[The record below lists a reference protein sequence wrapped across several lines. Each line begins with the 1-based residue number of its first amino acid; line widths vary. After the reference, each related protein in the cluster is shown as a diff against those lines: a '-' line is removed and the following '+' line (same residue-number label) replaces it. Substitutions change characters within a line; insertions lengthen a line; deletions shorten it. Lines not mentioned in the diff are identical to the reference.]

1 VKVSAANAG
10 ASVSGLGTNSTLDIT
25 NGGTVTLNA
34 NTDVT
39 TVKLTSA
46 STLMLNGMA
55 FITADGS
62 TGKDTLQA
70 GGIDQTLTGGGG
82 ADTLIGFS
90 GGYNTFRDTAANLN
104 GDTISNFINTDTI
117 DLTSMLYS
125 TAETVT
131 AVAKGANTSV
141 TVTSGTTKSAFTIAG
156 SWSSSGFHLASDGA
170 NGTLLTHT

>member
-1 VKVSAANAG
+1 MSAANAG
-10 ASVSGLGTNSTLDIT
+10 ALVSGLGANSTLDIT
-25 NGGTVTLNA
+25 SGGTITLSA

-46 STLMLNGMA
+46 STLILNGMA

-62 TGKDTLQA
+62 TGKDTIQA

-90 GGYNTFRDTAANLN
+90 GGYDTFRDTAANLN

-117 DLTSMLYS
+117 DLTNILYG
-125 TAETVT
+125 TAETVSSVT
-131 AVAKGANTSV
+131 KGANTSV
-141 TVTSGTTKSAFTIAG
+141 TVTSGTTKSVFTMAG

-170 NGTLLTHT
+170 SGTFLTHT